1 MRVLGWFLLVLPF
14 WGEMLCLV
22 NLLSVGCVGGG
33 DFVFWCVKV
42 LGVSGLG
49 WVLDGWSVC

>member
-14 WGEMLCLV
+14 EGGVVCLV

-33 DFVFWCVKV
+33 DLVFFGV
-42 LGVSGLG
+42 LR
-49 WVLDGWSVC
+49 C